1 MRLQSIKHIG
11 AIVTIVGTLLVIG
24 PSAGVSYLEA
34 DRGVGVQTAA
44 DPDAY
49 LGVESEGDVTGTE
62 LRGDSD
68 PLTVGT
74 LTNNVSET
82 LEVRDVS
89 VASIGD
95 DSVDDTIVAVASPDA
110 GDTIETGSSSNVTV
124 ECADDQSIGE
134 REVTFRVDR
143 VEGETVS
150 IAGPAFN
157 TTVDIQCGK
166 GKFSGSAGLAV
177 SDVATG
183 DTTQNVSFDVSS
195 LGNNDQATV
204 NFSQPQSSGGVDYS
218 SVTSEDVTVQT
229 QHGGD
234 LTFDT
239 DSSQLTYTLQGNEG
253 QGNSERE
260 ITIRIE
266 NIDVTGDSGE
276 SHQVTYSDTTE
287 REDGDFFDIT

>member
-11 AIVTIVGTLLVIG
+11 VAVTIIGTLLVIG
-24 PSAGVSYLEA
+24 PSAGFSSLEA
-34 DRGVGVQTAA
+34 DRGIGVQTAA

-49 LGVESEGDVTGTE
+49 LGIESEGDVTGTE
-62 LRGDSD
+62 LRGNSD

-110 GDTIETGSSSNVTV
+110 GDTIETGSSSGVTV
-124 ECADDQSIGE
+124 ECADDQSVGE

-143 VEGETVS
+143 VEGESIS
-150 IAGPAFN
+150 IAGPRFN

-166 GKFSGSAGLAV
+166 GKFSGSAGLTV
-177 SDVATG
+177 SDVAT
-183 DTTQNVSFDVSS
+183 DSTTQNVSFDVSS

-204 NFSQPQSSGGVDYS
+204 NVSRPQSSGGVDYS
-218 SVTSEDVTVQT
+218 SVTTEDVTVQT
-229 QHGGD
+229 QHNGE
-234 LTFDT
+234 LTFDP
-239 DSSQLTYTLQGNEG
+239 DSSQLTYSSQGNGG

-266 NIDVTGDSGE
+266 NIDVTGSSGE
-276 SHQVTYSDTTE
+276 SYQVDYSDTTG
-287 REDGDFFDIT
+287 REEGDFFDIT